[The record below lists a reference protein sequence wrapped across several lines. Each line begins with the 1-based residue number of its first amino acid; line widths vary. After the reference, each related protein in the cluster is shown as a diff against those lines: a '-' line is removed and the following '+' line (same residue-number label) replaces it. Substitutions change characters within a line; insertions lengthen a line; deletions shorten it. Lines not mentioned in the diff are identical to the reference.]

1 MSAFLAGWLALSSV
15 SVCLSVCLCDQQI
28 VIALANC
35 RFVCLYL
42 SLYFDIHLSVRL
54 SGLITLSTLIQVSG
68 FLIVLNS
75 SANRIIGTI
84 YKCLHGKC
92 IEQDDI

>member
-1 MSAFLAGWLALSSV
+1 MYVPVPVCLCIFLMSLCSSAIIRMSAFLAGWLALSSV

-28 VIALANC
+28 VIDLANC

-42 SLYFDIHLSVRL
+42 SLDFDIHLSVRL

-68 FLIVLNS
+68 S
-75 SANRIIGTI
+75 
-84 YKCLHGKC
+84 
-92 IEQDDI
+92 